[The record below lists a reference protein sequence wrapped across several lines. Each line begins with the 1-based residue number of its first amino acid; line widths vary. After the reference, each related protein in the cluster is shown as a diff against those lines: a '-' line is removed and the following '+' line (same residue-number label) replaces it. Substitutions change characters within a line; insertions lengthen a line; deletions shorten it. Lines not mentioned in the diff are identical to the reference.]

1 MPDLPTPVPRPWQD
15 TWHGAKEL
23 RDCRKEAGI
32 RVKTRWHVLDN
43 ETQAERSAEQEGG
56 HRLSWREKR
65 GAVAPLGTQ
74 RALRWEKW
82 VSSDLP
88 PRLRLPERPGHC
100 GSMAVFRF
108 PEALIQETSKEPP
121 YWQGGFFGLI
131 SLYMKSETVLPA

>member
-74 RALRWEKW
+74 HALRWEKW

-88 PRLRLPERPGHC
+88 PPTSGSLNAQDTVAQWLCLDFQKRSFRRLLRNPHTGKGVSL
-100 GSMAVFRF
+100 GSF
-108 PEALIQETSKEPP
+108 LCT
-121 YWQGGFFGLI
+121 
-131 SLYMKSETVLPA
+131 